1 MRGEQPVSVP
11 VEIDDPSDE
20 RLDDFRGLK
29 FPDRRM
35 LTEGA
40 GGFFIAEGSLVV
52 RRMFECG
59 LAANVRS
66 VVTHHTQRPQLADIL
81 DAAVAPTYIVSP
93 ALLKAV
99 VGFDL
104 HRGVVAS
111 LDRPEPRTTES
122 ILADPSIRTIL
133 ALEALNDFENL
144 GSIFR
149 SAAGLGA
156 DAILLCPQCADPLYR
171 RCVRVSMGNVVGVP
185 YAVTEPW
192 PQAIATM
199 QAAGFRVLAFTPSGT
214 TPLKSV
220 TRTPE
225 DRIVIA
231 LGAEGP
237 GLSSEALTQADA
249 RVTIPMH
256 AATDSL
262 NVSVAAAV
270 ALFHMT

>member
-1 MRGEQPVSVP
+1 MSAPI
-11 VEIDDPSDE
+11 EILDPDDE

-35 LTEGA
+35 LTERT

-59 LAANVRS
+59 LGGSIRS
-66 VVTHHTQRPQLADIL
+66 VVTHASQRDQLGDLL
-81 DAAVAPTYIVSP
+81 DPVEAPTYTVTP
-93 ALLKAV
+93 AVLRSV
-99 VGFDL
+99 VGFDM

-111 LDRPEPRTTES
+111 LHRPEPRTVTS
-122 ILADPSIRTIL
+122 ILSDPNVRTVL

-149 SAAGLGA
+149 SAAALGA

-185 YAVTEPW
+185 YAVTEAW
-192 PQAIATM
+192 PDAIATM
-199 QAAGFRVLAFTPSGT
+199 QAAGFRVLALTPSGT

-220 TRTPE
+220 SRAPHE
-225 DRIVIA
+225 RIVIA

-237 GLSSEALTQADA
+237 GLSSAALAHADD

-256 AATDSL
+256 ANTDSL

-270 ALFHMT
+270 SLFHLS